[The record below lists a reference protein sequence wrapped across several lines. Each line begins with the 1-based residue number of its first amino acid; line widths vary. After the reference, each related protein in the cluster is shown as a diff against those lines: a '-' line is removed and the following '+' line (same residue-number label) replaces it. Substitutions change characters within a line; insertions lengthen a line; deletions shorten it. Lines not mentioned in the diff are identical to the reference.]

1 MPSARAVYCTQ
12 NKHTSISIHT
22 FVRYAKEVSG
32 DEAMHWFSLFRQK
45 NFALH
50 GTGLHFFEAINDISS
65 DAESRE
71 EQNGASR
78 FVIEGKRRRPSYGR
92 FSKRMQAKK
101 NKNNFFCYFELF

>member
-32 DEAMHWFSLFRQK
+32 DEAMHWFSLFRRK
-45 NFALH
+45 KPRLLWYGPPFY
-50 GTGLHFFEAINDISS
+50 FEAINNISS
-65 DAESRE
+65 DAESCE

-78 FVIEGKRRRPSYGR
+78 FVIEATT
-92 FSKRMQAKK
+92 AKLWP
-101 NKNNFFCYFELF
+101 LFQTHAGEKEQE

>member
-22 FVRYAKEVSG
+22 FVRYAKKVSG
-32 DEAMHWFSLFRQK
+32 DEAMHWFSLFRRK
-45 NFALH
+45 KPRPLRYGPPFY
-50 GTGLHFFEAINDISS
+50 FEAINNIS

-78 FVIEGKRRRPSYGR
+78 FVIEAT
-92 FSKRMQAKK
+92 MAKLWP
-101 NKNNFFCYFELF
+101 LFQTHAGEKEQE